1 MTLLKQARTAFASLC
16 TAVGVDEAG
25 MNEALEKVD
34 THKVQTAGRRLA
46 GHLRQEAPELIRNR
60 TLVSGCLDL
69 TRSRSIWLSADMR
82 FTTIPLSN

>member
-1 MTLLKQARTAFASLC
+1 MTLLKQARTSFASLC

-25 MNEALEKVD
+25 MNDALEKVD
-34 THKVQTAGRRLA
+34 THKVQIAGRRPA
-46 GHLRQEAPELIRNR
+46 GHLRQEAPELIRNS